1 MLIFEWSLLQ
11 EIPTNC
17 KKWIWKEKS
26 VELSVCFTLP
36 NLGIFNSENVKNNL
50 CNKLLT
56 QV

>member
-17 KKWIWKEKS
+17 KNWIWKEKS

-36 NLGIFNSENVKNNL
+36 NLEIFNSENVKNNL